1 MSFAMLFPGQGS
13 QSVGML
19 ASRSEP
25 EIAATFAEASEAL
38 GWDLAELVRVGPEAR
53 LNETART
60 QPALLAA
67 SIALWRVWQREGL
80 SMPVAM
86 AGHSLGEYSALVA
99 AGSLG
104 FADALRLVELRGQ
117 LMQSAVPAGSG
128 GMIAVI
134 GLDDAAVEVLCAQCP
149 LDAVL
154 APVNYNA
161 PGQVVV
167 AGEAAALDWLE
178 ANGKAAGAR
187 MLIRLPVSVPSHCR
201 LMQAAAEQLAEHLA
215 AVTWQP
221 PRFPILH
228 NVDAAPRSDTE
239 GLRRALAEQLHQ
251 PVRWTRTVERLAAE
265 GVSCF
270 IECGP
275 GKVLTGLGK
284 RIVKGA
290 TSIALDD
297 AAGFEQ
303 ARSALALNVDKP
315 ATA

>member
-19 ASRSEP
+19 AGRQEP
-25 EIAATFAEASEAL
+25 EIAATFAEASEVL
-38 GWDLAELVRVGPEAR
+38 GWDLVGLVREGPEAA

-80 SMPVAM
+80 PPPAAL

-134 GLDDAAVEVLCAQCP
+134 GLDDAAVEALCAQCP

-167 AGEAAALDWLE
+167 AGETAALDWLD

-187 MLIRLPVSVPSHCR
+187 MLMRLSVSVPSHCR
-201 LMQAAAEQLAEHLA
+201 LMQPAAERLAERLA
-215 AVTWQP
+215 AIDWQL
-221 PRFPILH
+221 PRIPVFH
-228 NVDAAPRSDTE
+228 NVDAAPRADLP
-239 GLRRALAEQLHQ
+239 GLRQALAAQLYQ
-251 PVRWTRTVERLAAE
+251 PVRWTRTVERLAAD
-265 GVSCF
+265 GVRTF

-284 RIVKGA
+284 RIVKGS
-290 TSIALDD
+290 TGIALDD
-297 AAGFEQ
+297 EKGLEQ
-303 ARSALALNVDKP
+303 ARQALA
-315 ATA
+315 AAAA

>member
-19 ASRSEP
+19 ADRPEP
-25 EIAATFAEASEAL
+25 DIAATFAEASEAL
-38 GWDLAELVRVGPEAR
+38 GWDLAGLVREGPEAR

-80 SMPVAM
+80 PLPVAM

-99 AGSLG
+99 AGSLP
-104 FADALRLVELRGQ
+104 FAEALRLVELRGE
-117 LMQSAVPAGSG
+117 LMQAAVPSGSG

-134 GLDDAAVEVLCAQCP
+134 GLDDAAVEALCAQCP

-167 AGEAAALDWLE
+167 AGETAALAWLE
-178 ANGKAAGAR
+178 AHGKAAGAR
-187 MLIRLPVSVPSHCR
+187 MLMRLPVSVPSHCR
-201 LMQAAAEQLAEHLA
+201 LMQAAAERLAERLA
-215 AVTWQP
+215 GIALQP
-221 PRFPILH
+221 PRVPVLH
-228 NVDAAPRSDTE
+228 NVDAAPRSDAE

-251 PVRWTRTVERLAAE
+251 PVRWTRSVERLAAE

-284 RIVKGA
+284 RIVKGS
-290 TSIALDD
+290 TGIALDD

-303 ARSALALNVDKP
+303 ARRALGIAINP
-315 ATA
+315 PTTA